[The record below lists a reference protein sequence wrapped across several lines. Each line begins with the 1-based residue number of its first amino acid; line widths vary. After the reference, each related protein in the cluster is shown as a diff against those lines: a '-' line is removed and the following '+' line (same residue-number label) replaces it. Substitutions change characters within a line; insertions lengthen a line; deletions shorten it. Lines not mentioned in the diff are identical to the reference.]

1 MKLSSASELDDAGG
15 ESLEIGISRRGGADS
30 TTSHR
35 IIGTNGDRG
44 RDGLHRLWGKRA
56 ETES

>member
-15 ESLEIGISRRGGADS
+15 ESLEIGISRRDGADS

-35 IIGTNGDRG
+35 IIATDGDRG
-44 RDGLHRLWGKRA
+44 REGLHR
-56 ETES
+56 